1 MDILYTDVN
10 NTSISN
16 IIIQNNKSSLTI
28 AFFLSLS
35 SVIIT
40 VLTYSF
46 LYFNLV
52 FLSVFQE
59 GSAKLIV
66 QYKNSIAIIL
76 GLITFFGV
84 KYSSLKKDFNYF
96 TDIEL
101 GISVYLP
108 SVLTTVSL
116 ISYTLS

>member
-1 MDILYTDVN
+1 M
-10 NTSISN
+10 
-16 IIIQNNKSSLTI
+16 IIQNNKSLTI

-35 SVIIT
+35 SVIIA
-40 VLTYSF
+40 VVTYSF

-52 FLSVFQE
+52 FLSVIPE
-59 GSAKLIV
+59 ESAKLIV

-84 KYSSLKKDFNYF
+84 KKDFNYF

>member
-1 MDILYTDVN
+1 M
-10 NTSISN
+10 
-16 IIIQNNKSSLTI
+16 IIQNNKSLTI

-35 SVIIT
+35 SVIIA
-40 VLTYSF
+40 VVTYSF

-52 FLSVFQE
+52 FLPVFPE
-59 GSAKLIV
+59 ESAKLIV

-84 KYSSLKKDFNYF
+84 KYSPFKKDFNCF
-96 TDIEL
+96 TDIKL

>member
-1 MDILYTDVN
+1 M
-10 NTSISN
+10 
-16 IIIQNNKSSLTI
+16 IIQNNKSLTI

-35 SVIIT
+35 SVIIA
-40 VLTYSF
+40 VVTYSF

-52 FLSVFQE
+52 FLPVFPE
-59 GSAKLIV
+59 ESAKLIV

-84 KYSSLKKDFNYF
+84 KYSPFKKDFNCF

>member
-1 MDILYTDVN
+1 MLHIVFYIL
-10 NTSISN
+10 ILF
-16 IIIQNNKSSLTI
+16 SLP
-28 AFFLSLS
+28 
-35 SVIIT
+35 
-40 VLTYSF
+40 
-46 LYFNLV
+46 V
-52 FLSVFQE
+52 FPE
-59 GSAKLIV
+59 ESAKLIV

-84 KYSSLKKDFNYF
+84 KYSPLKKDFNYF

-116 ISYTLS
+116 ISYTLG

>member
-1 MDILYTDVN
+1 M
-10 NTSISN
+10 
-16 IIIQNNKSSLTI
+16 IIQNNKSLTI

-35 SVIIT
+35 SVIIA
-40 VLTYSF
+40 VVTYSF

-52 FLSVFQE
+52 FLPVFPE
-59 GSAKLIV
+59 ESAKLIV

-84 KYSSLKKDFNYF
+84 KYFPFKKDFNCF